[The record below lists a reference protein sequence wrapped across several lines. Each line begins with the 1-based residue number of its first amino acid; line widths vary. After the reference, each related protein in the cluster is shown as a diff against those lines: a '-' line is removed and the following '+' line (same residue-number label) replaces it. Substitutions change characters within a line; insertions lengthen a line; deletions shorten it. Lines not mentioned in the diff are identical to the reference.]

1 MASKIKGKQWV
12 TIISPKI
19 FGEKEIGQTL
29 TSTPDGLVGK
39 RVVLSAV
46 ELMNDMNKYYLKFK
60 FKVKSV
66 TGNKAYTEFD
76 GSECLQD
83 YISRMVLRRVRRI
96 DSVQDLVTKDNI
108 KVRVKGLTIVS
119 KRVKSSLEKK
129 IREYISELI
138 KSMIESYTSE
148 KLIEKFVSNEIKN
161 NVIKEA
167 RKIYPIRNFEIRKIE
182 VRQA

>member
-1 MASKIKGKQWV
+1 MASKIKGKQWI

-29 TSTPDGLVGK
+29 VTTPENLVGK
-39 RVVLSAV
+39 NVVLSAV
-46 ELMNDMNKYYLKFK
+46 EVIGDFNKYYLKFR

-66 TGNKAYTEFD
+66 LAGKAYTEFN

-96 DSVQDLVTKDNI
+96 DSVQDIVTKDNI

-119 KRVKSSLEKK
+119 KRVKSSLESK
-129 IREYISELI
+129 IREYVSELI
-138 KSMIESYTSE
+138 KSMVESYTSE
-148 KLIEKFVSNEIKN
+148 KLIEKFISNEIKN
-161 NVIKEA
+161 AIIKEG
-167 RKIYPIRNFEIRKIE
+167 RKLYPIRNFEIRKIE
-182 VRQA
+182 VRA

>member
-19 FGEKEIGQTL
+19 FGENEIGQTL
-29 TSTPDGLVGK
+29 TSTPDSLVGK

-66 TGNKAYTEFD
+66 SGNKAYTDFD

-108 KVRVKGLTIVS
+108 KVRIKGLTIVS
-119 KRVKSSLEKK
+119 KMVKSSLEKK
-129 IREYISELI
+129 IRVYISEII
-138 KSMIESYTSE
+138 KSMVESYTSE
-148 KLIEKFVSNEIKN
+148 KLIENFVSNEIKN

-182 VRQA
+182 VQS